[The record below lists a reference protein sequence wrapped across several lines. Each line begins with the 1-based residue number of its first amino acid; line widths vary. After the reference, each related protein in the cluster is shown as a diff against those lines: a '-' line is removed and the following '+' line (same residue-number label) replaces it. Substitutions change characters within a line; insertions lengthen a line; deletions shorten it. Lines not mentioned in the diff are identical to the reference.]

1 MPISPHLSCEDIF
14 QTTYPPALTIDAF
27 QVSDAD
33 SGRNA
38 KVVLKISAG
47 NRDNLFRIDPV
58 SGVLFV
64 NSPLDAETKS
74 RYTLTV
80 SALDMA
86 NAGMRKQSS
95 ARVSI
100 FIDDVND
107 NAPVF
112 KKPEKKIYFDENR
125 PAGTR
130 VMRVMAEDADSGE
143 NARISYSLA
152 NIEAEELPFEID
164 HFTGVIKARR
174 LIDYESDRRDYALR
188 VRASDWGTPF
198 RRQSEILVRI
208 HIKDINDNR
217 PQVNLIISEQSAS
230 KRFRI

>member
-1 MPISPHLSCEDIF
+1 M
-14 QTTYPPALTIDAF
+14 
-27 QVSDAD
+27 SDED

-112 KKPEKKIYFDENR
+112 QKPEKKIYFDENR

-174 LIDYESDRRDYALR
+174 LIDYESDRRDYVLR

-198 RRQSEILVRI
+198 RRQSEILVKI

-217 PQVNLIISEQSAS
+217 PQVNFTSLD
-230 KRFRI
+230 RV